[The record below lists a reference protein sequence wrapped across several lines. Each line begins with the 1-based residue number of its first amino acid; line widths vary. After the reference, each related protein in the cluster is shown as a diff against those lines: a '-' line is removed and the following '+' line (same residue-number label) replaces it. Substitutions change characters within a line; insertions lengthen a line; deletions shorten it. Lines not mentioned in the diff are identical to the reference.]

1 MNEERTPMKLAEQIL
16 ELSGWL
22 DDRAKIINILRD
34 DRDRALK
41 TLGGI
46 HLMVMKRETVIES
59 EIAEIL
65 ESEFGFTPPRVQ
77 EL

>member
-46 HLMVMKRETVIES
+46 HLMVMKRET
-59 EIAEIL
+59 
-65 ESEFGFTPPRVQ
+65 
-77 EL
+77 